1 MVTSPKLLWLSLLE
15 LMLVPATLT
24 TGARARCLLFQS
36 TGRGEAWQASRG
48 DELCELFCTLSKMS
62 MQSLR
67 LR

>member
-36 TGRGEAWQASRG
+36 TVVVKLGKQAVAMNAASYFAR
-48 DELCELFCTLSKMS
+48 
-62 MQSLR
+62 
-67 LR
+67 